1 MIFIKRVDVSS
12 LLSFRQAAVLF
23 HHRFSPLPSFLHTM
37 IAGAGR
43 RSVMRKDKIDGG
55 ERCFSLTADAAA
67 GDADPAADADA

>member
-1 MIFIKRVDVSS
+1 MSCVPRVDK
-12 LLSFRQAAVLF
+12 LSGRDFIQRL
-23 HHRFSPLPSFLHTM
+23 SPLASFLHTM

-67 GDADPAADADA
+67 GDADPAADA